1 MATREH
7 RAERIIRLLRERFY
21 HDLDVLVQSSI
32 VDGRPM
38 FWLDKE
44 EMKRKAA
51 AQFGPEAALVLD
63 RLMAGQAGGTP
74 VGPA

>member
-1 MATREH
+1 MVE
-7 RAERIIRLLRERFY
+7 
-21 HDLDVLVQSSI
+21 
-32 VDGRPM
+32 GKRPM

-63 RLMAGQAGGTP
+63 RLMAGQTGGP

>member
-1 MATREH
+1 MANEH
-7 RAERIIRLLRERFY
+7 QAERIVRLLREKFY
-21 HDLDVLVQSSI
+21 HDLDVLVQASM
-32 VDGRPM
+32 VEGKRPM

-63 RLMAGQAGGTP
+63 RLMAGQTGGP